1 MKKRILS
8 LALAL
13 LMCMTCVSPAA
24 YAQDEKRTIHIKS
37 AEELRKFAQDCI
49 LDEYSHD
56 LEVILDCD
64 IDLKGEPFFPIA
76 SFSGVFLGGGHSIT
90 NFKLATDG
98 SHQGFFRYIQ
108 EGASVDSLK
117 ISGTVEPGDS
127 RSQTGGIAGTNRG
140 EITNCSFSGT
150 VSALNYVGGIVGENL
165 GTVKNCHVTG
175 TVTGKR
181 FTGGIVG
188 WSCGTVSGCKN
199 DADVNTDITVGGLE
213 LNDINLNSVTGIN
226 LTSAQDTDVVSDTG
240 GIVGYSSGIVSECR
254 NYGKI
259 GYPHY
264 GYNVGGIA
272 GRQCG
277 YVNACENRGTVNG
290 RKDVAGI
297 VGQMEPYLL
306 LKDTASLAR
315 EIQVLQGMINAATQ
329 NASAMSA
336 EMADAMRGMGDSIE
350 NIYNENLAPNLPDFP
365 EYVPPESTPSAFPP
379 DEQGTETGGE
389 QTAYS
394 FDASEGGGTESGDGE
409 SAAPLS
415 VAAHSSESLK
425 LRRSALITRR
435 LSSVGTGTEGGGTE
449 SGGTESGGS
458 TSGSLEENKDVF
470 SHEVDNMA
478 DVVSW
483 SADVIASDLG
493 GIGNQLAKVMLMMA
507 NMLSGATKPVIYEDV
522 SGDEPAD
529 SIQGRVNSCAN
540 FGRIEGDTNVGGIGG
555 DMGVEYE
562 FDLENELLSR
572 FQSAN
577 IISQTFLSKCISSRN
592 VNRGSVLAKKDN
604 VGGVVGQGQVGLI
617 TDCENYGSTQSE
629 EGHYVGGIVGLSM
642 TNVTHSYAMCSLDGT
657 GFVGGIAGKCT
668 NISDCASI
676 VELNGVTSCAG
687 AVAGFADVHSEE
699 VTIENNI
706 YVASEKQPMGGIDGI
721 SYGGIAEP
729 IDYDELMKLPDL
741 PANFGRLKLSF
752 VADGVEVGTL
762 FFDYG
767 GSIDVSQIPPVPEKV
782 GYNGSW
788 GEHEYTDLRMSEV
801 IEAVYVPRQ
810 AALASERTRGESPL
824 SVLLIEGDFPST
836 AKLSLSESDIPDP
849 VIEGGEVREKWMF
862 TIDGADTSAGYNV
875 HYLEPEHLQR
885 ASRIDIYVYD
895 DGQWRELESEKNGS
909 YIVFDAEGGK
919 VIFSAVERKDEKTA
933 EYIAAGGI
941 CAVLL
946 LSLVVT
952 LNIRRKKKAKK
963 AAKAAK

>member
-8 LALAL
+8 LALAFV
-13 LMCMTCVSPAA
+13 MCLTCVSPAA

-37 AEELRKFAQDCI
+37 AEDLRKFSQDCI
-49 LDEYSHD
+49 LDEYSLD

-64 IDLKGEPFFPIA
+64 IDLNGEAFYPIA

-90 NFKLATDG
+90 NFRLATDG
-98 SHQGFFRYIQ
+98 SHQGFFRYVQ
-108 EGASVDSLK
+108 EGATLDALK
-117 ISGTVEPGDS
+117 VSGTVEPEDS
-127 RSQTGGIAGTNRG
+127 RSQVGGIAGTNRG

-181 FTGGIVG
+181 FTGGVVG
-188 WSCGTVSGCKN
+188 WSCGTVSGCTN

-213 LNDINLNSVTGIN
+213 LNDINLSSVTGLN

-240 GIVGYSSGIVSECR
+240 GIVGYSSGVVSECR

-277 YVNACENRGTVNG
+277 YVNACENRGTVYG

-350 NIYNENLAPNLPDFP
+350 NIYNDNLAPNLPDFP

-379 DEQGTETGGE
+379 DEQTTETGGE
-389 QTAYS
+389 QAAYS
-394 FDASEGGGTESGDGE
+394 FDAAEG
-409 SAAPLS
+409 AAPMS
-415 VAAHSSESLK
+415 AAAHSSESLK
-425 LRRSALITRR
+425 LKHSALNTRR
-435 LSSVGTGTEGGGTE
+435 LSSVGTGTEGGG
-449 SGGTESGGS
+449 SS
-458 TSGSLEENKDVF
+458 SGSLEENKDVF

-483 SADVIASDLG
+483 SANVIASDLG

-529 SIQGRVNSCAN
+529 SIQGRVNNCAN
-540 FGRIEGDTNVGGIGG
+540 FGRVEGDSNVGGIGG

-577 IISQTFLSKCISSRN
+577 IISQTFLTKCISSRN

-617 TDCENYGSTQSE
+617 TECENYGSAQSE

-642 TNVTHSYAMCSLDGT
+642 TNVTRSYAMCSLDGA
-657 GFVGGIAGKCT
+657 GFVGGIAGRGAS
-668 NISDCASI
+668 ISDCASI

-687 AVAGFADVHSEE
+687 AVAGFADVYSED

-706 YVASEKQPMGGIDGI
+706 YVISEKQPMGGIDGI

-729 IDYDELMKLPDL
+729 VDYDALMKLPDL

-824 SVLLIEGDFPST
+824 SILLIEGDFPST
-836 AKLSLSESDIPDP
+836 AKLALSESDIPDP

-862 TIDGADTSAGYNV
+862 TIDGADTSAGYGV

-885 ASRIDIYVYD
+885 ASRIDIYAYE

-909 YIVFDAEGGK
+909 YIVFDAEGSK
-919 VIFSAVERKDEKTA
+919 LIFCAVERKDEKTA
-933 EYIAAGGI
+933 EYIAAGAI

-952 LNIRRKKKAKK
+952 LNIRKKKKAKK
-963 AAKAAK
+963 AVKAAK